1 MDILELARQAG
12 LQVLLDARIGSQTY
26 HSVSGSLPALQ
37 RFADAIEAHAR
48 DASAA
53 QRDSLKHHA
62 PPARPAASTRLRKR
76 ARWLPMRR
84 LPIGRRLQPA
94 GSNPNAASGH
104 AQAT

>member
-37 RFADAIEAHAR
+37 RFADAIEAQAR

-53 QRDSLKHHA
+53 QRDPLKRHA
-62 PPARPAASTRLRKR
+62 PPARPATSTRLRKR

-84 LPIGRRLQPA
+84 RPIGRRLQPA
-94 GSNPNAASGH
+94 SSHPNAASRH